1 MEEIRK
7 GTYPSISETIMYSSK
22 FGADWQRMRSKKIFF
37 SYKNVIQQDVKKK
50 NSMKSFNSEQEFK

>member
-1 MEEIRK
+1 
-7 GTYPSISETIMYSSK
+7 MYSSK

-50 NSMKSFNSEQEFK
+50 KQYEEF

>member
-22 FGADWQRMRSKKIFF
+22 FGADWQRMRSKKNFF

-50 NSMKSFNSEQEFK
+50 QYEEF